1 MNLYVPV
8 TFADIPDRESQEQSL
23 QWYSWAEWCPGMNEG
38 STCRIWFFPFHWTL
52 LFPIPFRKAGGKV
65 AIFATAVYAKT
76 TPRLCWGRTQ
86 CWAVKDPK
94 FRSTSCQS
102 LTCVVTVINLLAVS
116 SYRAFH
122 LVPVSFVN
130 KLVVSWWTAFPYS
143 LIAPWLAPGPIG
155 CLQCKSL
162 ALLLGLLTSSWAF
175 LRCSSKISART
186 KEKQILCFGLK
197 RFCACPAKC
206 IAGWLGPLKNTWSE
220 AAVAR
225 GNLQGQYREMHHEQ
239 GGT

>member
-1 MNLYVPV
+1 MV
-8 TFADIPDRESQEQSL
+8 
-23 QWYSWAEWCPGMNEG
+23 SWGEWGKHMQDLV
-38 STCRIWFFPFHWTL
+38 FPFSLNTTFSHSVS
-52 LFPIPFRKAGGKV
+52 KGGGGV
-65 AIFATAVYAKT
+65 AIFASAVYAKAT
-76 TPRLCWGRTQ
+76 WRLCWGRTQ
-86 CWAVKDPK
+86 CWTVKDPK

-102 LTCVVTVINLLAVS
+102 LSCVVTVINLLALS

-122 LVPVSFVN
+122 LVPVSFLN
-130 KLVVSWWTAFPYS
+130 KLVVSWWTAFSYS

-155 CLQCKSL
+155 CSQCKSL

-175 LRCSSKISART
+175 LRCSSKNSART

-220 AAVAR
+220 AAIAR
-225 GNLQGQYREMHHEQ
+225 GNLEGQYREMHDEQ